1 MGSIVLIIY
10 GIEGNFGFEI
20 EIKMMKFIV
29 DVVISFELNFLRL
42 FEGVILL
49 YVEKWYCDR

>member
-1 MGSIVLIIY
+1 M
-10 GIEGNFGFEI
+10 EGNFGFEI